1 MFLFVGRDNEIFY
14 EKMHPRFIYHVDE
27 TVNSILKELISL
39 RRIDTQDRT
48 LIFEISGFLCVLIGG
63 QYLLMFDPATAK
75 CRYTVINLP
84 RDYIPNLVAL
94 GHKRI
99 LYTQSLLFYF
109 SFHPSRPEIL
119 YAKADSFPDPAV
131 DFFPL
136 HIRPSGPD
144 YFVKFYGDD
153 NFKNIWLY
161 KEHDNTNYS
170 ACWYYHLPFQSR
182 RLTLRLSTPRTLKT
196 ISQISVEKVPNMRT
210 LYDNVQL
217 TDHNSDDPIL
227 QIIDEE
233 EIGYFRVNFTYQ
245 GTTIS
250 DRITTIFRG
259 KLYNEALRLYDLDV
273 LYDILRMLKEN
284 S

>member
-119 YAKADSFPDPAV
+119 YVKSNGFADPAFDV
-131 DFFPL
+131 FPL
-136 HIRPSGPD
+136 HIQSNGPD

-153 NFKNIWLY
+153 NFKSISLF
-161 KEHDNTNYS
+161 KEHDNRNYS
-170 ACWYYHLPFQSR
+170 YRWFYSLPCQSR

-233 EIGYFRVNFTYQ
+233 GNGYFQVHYTHH
-245 GTTIS
+245 GTIS
-250 DRITTIFRG
+250 ENISTIFRG
-259 KLYNEALRLYDLDV
+259 KLYNAALRLYDVDV

>member
-39 RRIDTQDRT
+39 RRIDMWDPTF
-48 LIFEISGFLCVLIGG
+48 IFEISGFLCVLIGG
-63 QYLLMFDPATAK
+63 RYLLMFDPTTAK
-75 CRYTVINLP
+75 CRYTTINIP
-84 RDYIPNLVAL
+84 IDHIPNLVSL

-119 YAKADSFPDPAV
+119 YVKSNGFEDPAV
-131 DFFPL
+131 DVFPF
-136 HIRPSGPD
+136 HIQPDGPD
-144 YFVKFYGDD
+144 YFVKFYWNDT
-153 NFKNIWLY
+153 FKSIGLF
-161 KEHDNTNYS
+161 KEHYNRNYS
-170 ACWYYHLPFQSR
+170 YCWFYSLPCQSR

-210 LYDNVQL
+210 LYNNVQL

-273 LYDILRMLKEN
+273 LYDILRTLKEN